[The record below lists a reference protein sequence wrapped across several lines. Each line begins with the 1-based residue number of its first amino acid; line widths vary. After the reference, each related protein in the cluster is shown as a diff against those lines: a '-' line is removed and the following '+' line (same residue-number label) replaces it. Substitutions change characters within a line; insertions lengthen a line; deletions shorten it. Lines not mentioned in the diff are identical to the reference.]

1 MKKISIVLLIL
12 LIAASAFAG
21 GGGQKQSG
29 GVPEVNFWTSGSD
42 NVRLIFERLIDEFN
56 KDPAYNTKAVMKLQY
71 MPSGGGN
78 QTIQSRLLAAYQSGQ
93 KNTTYDLAEFGES
106 DASAYLAEGGD
117 KMFQRLDTS
126 KIPNLKNVS
135 ARPSIGQEYF
145 IPYRG
150 TTVVMAYNSETVPNP
165 PKTVTEL
172 TAWIKAHPG
181 RFAYNSPDS
190 GGAGGSYVT
199 TAIYNPLPAEALS
212 STDAKWKDQWN
223 KGFDYL
229 KEIHPFLYK
238 SSGKVVYPN
247 KNQGTLDLLAS
258 KEIDMAPAWADQ
270 SITGV
275 KNGTLPASI
284 KIYQMDPPFTGSL
297 NILGIPTFGSQPDA
311 AYAFID
317 FILSSKAQNILLADM
332 AAIPLI
338 PSSMLNQQDAA
349 SVKDLDVSAF
359 RINTIGELGQELYR
373 VWNETIAVLP

>member
-1 MKKISIVLLIL
+1 
-12 LIAASAFAG
+12 
-21 GGGQKQSG
+21 
-29 GVPEVNFWTSGSD
+29 
-42 NVRLIFERLIDEFN
+42 
-56 KDPAYNTKAVMKLQY
+56 
-71 MPSGGGN
+71 
-78 QTIQSRLLAAYQSGQ
+78 
-93 KNTTYDLAEFGES
+93 LAEFGES

-117 KMFQRLDTS
+117 KMFQKLDTS
-126 KIPNLKNVS
+126 KIPNLKNVD

-150 TTVVMAYNSETVPNP
+150 TTVVMAYNSEAVPNP
-165 PKTVTEL
+165 PKTTAEL

-199 TAIYNPLPAEALS
+199 TAIYNFLPKEALS
-212 STDAKWKDQWN
+212 STDGKWRTQWN
-223 KGFDYL
+223 TGFDYL

-270 SITGV
+270 SITGI
-275 KNGTLPASI
+275 KNATLPASI
-284 KIYQMDPPFTGSL
+284 KIYQMEPSYTGSL
-297 NILGIPTFGSQPDA
+297 QILGIPTFGTQSEA

-317 FILSSKAQNILLADM
+317 FMLTAKAQNILLSEM
-332 AAIPLI
+332 AAVPLI
-338 PSSMLNQQDAA
+338 PASMLDQKEAA
-349 SVKDLDVSAF
+349 SVKDLDVSDF
-359 RINTIGELGQELYR
+359 RISTIGELGTELYR